1 MTEHAIQPP
10 APPSDLA
17 DTDVLYLGHL
27 RRAFAL
33 LERLH
38 DEGCARDKAGNR
50 ELHFDDYCKLV
61 LLYIWNPLIDSLRT
75 LQQAVGLPR
84 VAKALGLGV
93 GRFSLGS
100 FSEAPVVFDP
110 QRLREVIAELGRD
123 LRRVLP
129 QHPRLADLK
138 YALTLVD
145 GTVLTALTR
154 LAKSAVAGADK
165 GRGDTRYT
173 TARDGRAVH
182 GWRLHTQLDLATF
195 TPRRIDRTGARNG
208 GESRENNVLRR
219 TLEPGRC
226 YVIDGG
232 FADRTLFDDIV
243 TAKSVY
249 VSRMREDSDPAA
261 EPAAAAGPSAAVREE
276 RLLDQAAL
284 DAGVVRDAVIDWGTE
299 THPVRI
305 VVLQVPPHER
315 RTRAGKRQSE
325 LIVLAT
331 CMLDLPPELVALIY
345 LYRYTVELFFRTFK
359 HLLGMRHLLS
369 QRGRGIDIQV
379 YCTVIVCLLI
389 NRMTARRPDKAMV
402 NIVGWYQLGL
412 ADEADVIAFL
422 TRPDNR
428 GVKNRAKDELR
439 KKLGY

>member
-1 MTEHAIQPP
+1 MEHATQPP
-10 APPSDLA
+10 APPPDLA
-17 DTDVLYLGHL
+17 DTDVLHLGHL
-27 RRAFAL
+27 RRAFTL

-38 DEGCARDKAGNR
+38 DDGCARDKAGNR
-50 ELHFDDYCKLV
+50 KLHFDDYCKLV

-84 VAKALGLGV
+84 VAKALGV

-100 FSEAPVVFDP
+100 FSEAPAVFDP
-110 QRLREVIAELGRD
+110 KRLLEVIHELGQD

-154 LAKSAVAGADK
+154 LAEAAAGAA
-165 GRGDTRYT
+165 GDTRYT

-182 GWRLHTQLDLATF
+182 GWRLHTQLDLASF
-195 TPRRIDRTGARNG
+195 TPHRIDRTGARNG

-219 TLEPGRC
+219 TLEPARC

-243 TAKSVY
+243 TAQSVY
-249 VSRMREDSDPAA
+249 VSRMREDTDPDPAA
-261 EPAAAAGPSAAVREE
+261 VFEE

-284 DAGVVRDAVIDWGTE
+284 DAGVVRDAVIDWGTQ

-305 VVLQVPPHER
+305 VVLQVQPHER
-315 RTRAGKRQSE
+315 RTRAGKKQSE

-369 QRGRGIDIQV
+369 QRPAGIDIQV

-389 NRMTARRPDKAMV
+389 NLMTGRRPDKAMV

-412 ADEADVIAFL
+412 ADEADLIAFL